1 MNQRSV
7 VCTDGALADAARAVW
22 RSGNPCDVVA
32 VALMAACATD
42 PSVLL
47 GPVQILLLGTGGGG
61 QCVDGRLLQP
71 GLGGKRPRGFTEGDT
86 VPLAARAG
94 VSRYASA
101 VAAAL
106 ATHGTMS
113 FSTAMG
119 VALELAEDADRKAT
133 LERLASR
140 GPLALAEAS
149 IARELTAA
157 LGALG
162 GGTLTEGDLKEPRPE
177 VSAVTPEVR
186 GEIELAFVPFAPAQ
200 HSVRGVHIVA
210 AADARG
216 RGAIAC
222 FERSAVGTP
231 IPALGLFAPS
241 SPAQPV
247 LRGVPRAAPGTP
259 LTAAAPLGARLRRGA
274 LELMAGVGGGDGT
287 SVAFTDV
294 LSWLQDGAAR
304 GGNLAQGRSAVGVV
318 LGQKGAEPLP
328 LGITA

>member
-1 MNQRSV
+1 
-7 VCTDGALADAARAVW
+7 
-22 RSGNPCDVVA
+22 
-32 VALMAACATD
+32 MAASATD

-71 GLGGKRPRGFTEGDT
+71 GLGGKRPRGFTAGEV
-86 VPLAARAG
+86 VPDAARAG

-101 VAAAL
+101 VATAL

-140 GPLALAEAS
+140 GPLALAES
-149 IARELTAA
+149 GISRELLAC

-162 GGTLTEGDLKEPRPE
+162 GGTLTEGDLKEPRPD
-177 VSAVTPEVR
+177 VCAITPEAR
-186 GEIELAFVPFAPAQ
+186 GEVELAYVPFAPAEQ
-200 HSVRGVHIVA
+200 NLGGVHIVA

-222 FERSAVGTP
+222 FERSIVGTR
-231 IPALGLFAPS
+231 IPALGLLAPS

-247 LRGVPRAAPGTP
+247 LRGVTRAAPGTP
-259 LTAAAPLGARLRRGA
+259 LAAAAPFGARLRRGA
-274 LELMAGVGGGDGT
+274 LELMAGIGGGGDGAPL
-287 SVAFTDV
+287 VFAD
-294 LSWLQDGAAR
+294 LLAWLQEGAPRA
-304 GGNLAQGRSAVGVV
+304 GSLAQNRGAVGVV

-328 LGITA
+328 VGITA